1 MWNALCRFV
10 RRVKRLEVSIYAAY
24 AAYFW
29 ILAIFPAV
37 MLIISVLQYTPIT
50 PDDLRELLE
59 KLVPASL
66 HTLTDYM
73 IDELFALESPAV
85 LSISAVTA
93 LWMTAKGI
101 LSLVRGLNRIY
112 VVRESRSFLGLRLRC
127 VLFALLGVAATVLI
141 LGMRLIS
148 EELFL
153 TLLTGRPALARA
165 LQRLSPLRYTLT
177 VSVLTLLFSVT
188 YAVFP
193 NRQVRFADSLPGG
206 FVSAVLWV
214 LFSQLFSVYVERFGN
229 YSLYYG
235 SLSVIAMALLWL
247 YVVIFLFFCGG
258 MLNRALER
266 RRTARQ
272 TPPAAPRRPKP
283 RGTR

>member
-1 MWNALCRFV
+1 MWNAFCRFV
-10 RRVKRLEVSIYAAY
+10 RRVRRLEVPIYAAY

-66 HTLTDYM
+66 HALTDYM
-73 IDELFALESPAV
+73 IDELFAVESPAV
-85 LSISAVTA
+85 LSISAITA

-112 VVRESRSFLGLRLRC
+112 VVRESRSLLGLRLRC

-148 EELFL
+148 EELIL
-153 TLLTGRPALARA
+153 TLLTGRPGLARA
-165 LQRLSPLRYTLT
+165 LRRLSPLRYALT
-177 VSVLTLLFSVT
+177 VLVLTLLFTVM

-193 NRQVRFADSLPGG
+193 NRRVRFADSMPGG
-206 FVSAVLWV
+206 FVTAVLWV
-214 LFSQLFSVYVERFGN
+214 LFSQLFSVYVDRFGN

-266 RRTARQ
+266 RHAARQ
-272 TPPAAPRRPKP
+272 TPPAAPQRPKP
-283 RGTR
+283 HKTR